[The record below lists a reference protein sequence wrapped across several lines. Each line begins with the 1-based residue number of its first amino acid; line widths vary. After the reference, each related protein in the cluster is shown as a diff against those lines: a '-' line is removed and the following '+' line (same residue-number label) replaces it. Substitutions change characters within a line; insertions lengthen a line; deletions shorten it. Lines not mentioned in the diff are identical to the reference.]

1 MSELHPESYAAVM
14 AKAEEYTAGL
24 RYLRTLPASAK
35 RPGAER
41 VIERYIMLLRAKA
54 RGLFPAEMR
63 RYLTPE
69 GEEGGRS

>member
-35 RPGAER
+35 RPGCSPPRCGA
-41 VIERYIMLLRAKA
+41 
-54 RGLFPAEMR
+54 
-63 RYLTPE
+63 T
-69 GEEGGRS
+69 